1 MDFFAISVDDAPLPP
16 LCRRILEK
24 TTDGQNDST
33 EFYLGVKKC
42 PLEQILG
49 YFFVEIHG
57 GRKEFDVHRVQMFLL
72 HFKTR

>member
-1 MDFFAISVDDAPLPP
+1 MDFFAISVDAAPPP

-24 TTDGQNDST
+24 TTDGQNDSP

-49 YFFVEIHG
+49 YFLVKIHG
-57 GRKEFDVHRVQMFLL
+57 GRI
-72 HFKTR
+72 